1 MKRLEGL
8 SPGLGND
15 SVLHYVSLY
24 ILWTNF
30 VRLNPKCLSVECK
43 TCLVQF
49 MPWDPDSFPV
59 TVFIALLNIF

>member
-43 TCLVQF
+43 TS
-49 MPWDPDSFPV
+49 WDPDSFPV